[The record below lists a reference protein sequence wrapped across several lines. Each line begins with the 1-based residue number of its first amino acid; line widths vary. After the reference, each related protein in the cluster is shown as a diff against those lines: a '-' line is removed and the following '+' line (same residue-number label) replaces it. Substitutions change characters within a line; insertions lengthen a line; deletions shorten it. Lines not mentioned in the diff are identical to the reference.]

1 MTAHLI
7 DGIDIL
13 LWSHP
18 TGMSAFAVPWTFDL
32 EYDEKGN
39 AAIDAN
45 RGTLSVEDYPRS
57 VDRYRVL
64 DARGRAAILKVALLR
79 RDDYIG
85 LLPDRGS
92 TTSSGKTNRESTKR
106 PSSGSSPRSFARGV
120 ALGT

>member
-32 EYDEKGN
+32 EYDAKVN
-39 AAIDAN
+39 AAIDAD
-45 RGTLSVEDYPRS
+45 RGTLSAEDYPEAWADTGCSTPEGAPRYSKSRS
-57 VDRYRVL
+57 F
-64 DARGRAAILKVALLR
+64 DATITSGCS
-79 RDDYIG
+79 
-85 LLPDRGS
+85 PDRGS